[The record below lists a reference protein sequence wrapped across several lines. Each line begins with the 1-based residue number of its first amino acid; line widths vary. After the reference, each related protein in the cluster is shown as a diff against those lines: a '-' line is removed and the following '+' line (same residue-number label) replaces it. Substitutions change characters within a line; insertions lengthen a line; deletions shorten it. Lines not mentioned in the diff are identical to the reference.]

1 MSNIFYEHYRKRDGA
16 IYKDLAFMGHN
27 ERIKML
33 DSFIKNQLFLIE
45 KKPIQFKFCVY
56 SIAYYQRLKRF
67 CEKNKH
73 IKGFVQDV

>member
-1 MSNIFYEHYRKRDGA
+1 MYKSNIFFNHWQKRDGA
-16 IYKDLAFMGHN
+16 IYKDLAYLDHKD
-27 ERIKML
+27 RIKML
-33 DSFIKNQLFLIE
+33 DDFIKRQLFLIE

-73 IKGFVQDV
+73 IKKI

>member
-1 MSNIFYEHYRKRDGA
+1 MNIFLEHYKKRDGA
-16 IYKDLAFMGHN
+16 IYKDLAGLNHK

-33 DSFIKNQLFLIE
+33 NRFIKNQLFLIK

-67 CEKNKH
+67 CNKNKH
-73 IKGFVQDV
+73 IKEL